1 MWQILNSDILLLNTW
16 DVLSSCYHPKL
27 WFNSDS
33 EDGPLAAPEDGTQI
47 MYTISV
53 FTPVQMKFNS
63 GKRGG
68 AKNTFLQ
75 FGSKEPWNT
84 FIAQL
89 LVKIDGILNPATITF
104 ENYTVTFSVPW
115 VHTKP
120 TDLTNENS
128 YKFMVE

>member
-1 MWQILNSDILLLNTW
+1 
-16 DVLSSCYHPKL
+16 
-27 WFNSDS
+27 
-33 EDGPLAAPEDGTQI
+33 

-53 FTPVQMKFNS
+53 FTPVQMKINS